1 MARKEKQQADIRF
14 PDQKIVV
21 TQLEE
26 EMQKSYID
34 YAMSVIISRALPDVR
49 DGLKP
54 VHRRIL
60 YSMYEDNLTS
70 DKPYRKSATAVGNV
84 LGRYHPHGDASVYD
98 ALVRL
103 AQDFSMR
110 YMLVDGHGN
119 FGSIDGDPPAA
130 YRYTEAR
137 MSKISNELLRDIE
150 KETVDWD
157 ANFDE
162 TRKEPRV
169 VPSRFPNL
177 LVNGSSGIAVGMTT
191 NIPPH
196 NLNEV
201 IDATICVLENE
212 EAELDD
218 IMEHIKGPDFP
229 TRGTIMGRAGIRA
242 AYATGRGRIHVRAR
256 SEMEEFSQGRTRIIV
271 TELPYQVNKARLIES
286 IAEHVKNKKIE
297 GISALRDETDRDGM
311 RIVIELKRDANPQ
324 VVLNRLY
331 ASTQMQTTFAIVL
344 LALVDNQSQPKVLTL
359 RQMIDEYITFQQEVI
374 RRRTEYD
381 LKKARERAHLLEG
394 LRIACDNI
402 DEVIHIIRTSY
413 SEARERLMERFDLSE
428 IQAQAI
434 LDMQLKRLQ
443 GLERE
448 KIENEYNELQE
459 RIAYY
464 LRLLSDAELLK
475 SVLIEE
481 LTEIKDKFGDERRTE
496 IAVVEDEIDI
506 EDLIDEEECVYT
518 LTNGGYIKR
527 MPANT
532 YRAQR
537 RGGRGIMAMTTRDED
552 YVETV
557 FTASTHDYILFFT
570 NYGRAFRKKGYL
582 IPESGRQAKG
592 TNIINIIPIE
602 TDEKVTAMIRF
613 REFDEEVYL
622 VMITRSGT
630 VKRLRMTELKN
641 IRNVG
646 IRAITLA
653 EDDELIS
660 VRETDGSHKILIA
673 THDGMA
679 ICFCETDLRPMGRSA
694 MGVRGIRL
702 RKGDYCIGAAR
713 TREGGSVLTVTENGY
728 GKRTPIDEYLRGVVC
743 ETGEKEAQSRGGI
756 GLKNYNITEKTG
768 KVAAVKI
775 VDDNDDILIISDDG
789 TIIRM
794 AAADISTYS
803 RATQG
808 VKLMR
813 IGDEARV
820 ISVARTEKEDEE
832 DFIDENE
839 GNSAPSKDPA
849 WVNEAAKE
857 DEAEEED
864 APEEDDEGE

>member
-1 MARKEKQQADIRF
+1 MEKSF
-14 PDQKIVV
+14 
-21 TQLEE
+21 
-26 EMQKSYID
+26 ID
-34 YAMSVIISRALPDVR
+34 YAMSVIVARALPDVR

-70 DKPYRKSATAVGNV
+70 DKPFRKSATAVGNV

-110 YMLVDGHGN
+110 YILVDGHGN

-150 KETVDWD
+150 KETIDWD
-157 ANFDE
+157 PNYDE

-196 NLNEV
+196 NLREV
-201 IDATICVLENE
+201 IDATICVIRNKD
-212 EAELDD
+212 ADLDE

-229 TRGTIMGRAGIRA
+229 TKGIIMGRVGIRA

-256 SEMEEFSQGRTRIIV
+256 TEMEEFGQGRTRIVV
-271 TELPYQVNKARLIES
+271 TELPYMVNKARLIEA
-286 IAEHVKNKKIE
+286 IAEQVKNKRIE
-297 GISALRDETDRDGM
+297 GIAALRDESDRDGM
-311 RIVIELKRDANPQ
+311 RIVIELKRDANSQ

-331 ASTQMQTTFAIVL
+331 ASTQFQTTFAIVL
-344 LALVDNQSQPKVLTL
+344 LALTDNQTQPRILTL
-359 RQMIDEYITFQQEVI
+359 KQILDEYITFQEEVI

-381 LKKARERAHLLEG
+381 LKKARERAHILEG
-394 LRIACDNI
+394 MRIAVDNI
-402 DEVIHIIRTSY
+402 DEVIRIIRTSY
-413 SEARERLMERFDLSE
+413 NDAKERLMERFSLSE

-434 LDMQLKRLQ
+434 LEMQLRRLQ

-448 KIENEYNELQE
+448 KIEAEYQELME
-459 RIAYY
+459 RIAYF
-464 LRLLSDAELLK
+464 LRLLSDVELLR

-481 LTEIKDKFGDERRTE
+481 LTEIREKFGDDRRTE

-506 EDLIDEEECVYT
+506 EDLIDEEQCVYT
-518 LTNGGYIKR
+518 LTNAGYIKR

-552 YVETV
+552 YVVTV

-570 NYGRAFRKKGYL
+570 NYGRVYRKKGYM
-582 IPESGRQAKG
+582 IPEAGRTAKG
-592 TNIINIIPIE
+592 TNIVNILPLQPG
-602 TDEKVTAMIRF
+602 EKVSAMIRM
-613 REFDEEVYL
+613 RALEDQLYL
-622 VMITRSGT
+622 VLVTRSGT
-630 VKRLRMTELKN
+630 VKRMEMEELKN

-646 IRAITLA
+646 IRAITLD

-660 VRETDGSHKILIA
+660 VRETDGEQKILIA

-679 ICFCETDLRPMGRSA
+679 ICFCETDVRTMGRTAS
-694 MGVRGIRL
+694 GVRGIRL
-702 RKGDYCIGAAR
+702 RSGDYCVGAAR
-713 TREGGSVLTVTENGY
+713 TREGGALLTVTEKGY
-728 GKRTPIDEYLRGVVC
+728 GKRTPIEEYLRGVAC
-743 ETGEKEAQSRGGI
+743 EGEERSAQSRGGL
-756 GLKNYNITEKTG
+756 GLRNYNITEKTG
-768 KVAAVKI
+768 KVADIKV
-775 VDDNDDILIISDDG
+775 VDDNDDVLIISDDG

-794 AAADISTYS
+794 AASDISTYG

-813 IGDEARV
+813 TGENTRV
-820 ISVARTEKEDEE
+820 ISVARTEKEE
-832 DFIDENE
+832 DAETE
-839 GNSAPSKDPA
+839 KDDDTDTTKNA
-849 WVNEAAKE
+849 DISEKYDAAVKE
-857 DEAEEED
+857 QIED
-864 APEEDDEGE
+864 APRDPEEEPDAED